1 MKVKKLIHRTAE
13 NVQIHFGKVICFF
26 LSFWLIFSL
35 LLIIGPNDIIGWWPV
50 FLICVSQLFF
60 FEIGLRLLLHLSYG
74 SKYRYSIFSYLFLDH
89 PLYGVCLRKNCSV
102 KNLNFLIFDRMV
114 FPPGTPRILD
124 LDDNKNRRL
133 SVNVNSLGF
142 RGKEFSPYNKSSKLR
157 IFCSGG
163 STTVGTCVDDEY
175 TWCAQLEKY
184 FQSNGFDVEV
194 INGGVPSWHSYHEFL
209 RVKNEVC
216 KYGADIVLLHQG
228 WNEEF
233 CYSSLSLGK
242 KWRPGIIR
250 NPREENNLYCPPNK
264 VLSST
269 VSLSFYLSVQAYMK
283 NRVFIPNMRFT
294 NPERW
299 KVLKRNE
306 YVLSWFD
313 NLMDTAK
320 LCLNENM
327 LLYTIDYP
335 SLANL
340 GDSSRERKQ
349 YIGRSRLTPLF
360 ADYQAVSKKRISRVL
375 SETSKIIPCINVDED
390 FEVFKGPERAELFYD
405 EIHLTS
411 KGSVLLAELIGSKL
425 LEDEEFKIRY
435 NSPNGKAGRNNIKID
450 ETVARQIRQTL
461 KKNRP
466 YLDRFINEKIER
478 LTAEIKGGHMGS
490 SEIPHDR
497 YTTF

>member
-1 MKVKKLIHRTAE
+1 
-13 NVQIHFGKVICFF
+13 
-26 LSFWLIFSL
+26 
-35 LLIIGPNDIIGWWPV
+35 
-50 FLICVSQLFF
+50 
-60 FEIGLRLLLHLSYG
+60 
-74 SKYRYSIFSYLFLDH
+74 
-89 PLYGVCLRKNCSV
+89 
-102 KNLNFLIFDRMV
+102 MV
-114 FPPGTPRILD
+114 FSPGTPRILN
-124 LDDNKNRRL
+124 LEENKKRRL
-133 SVNVNSLGF
+133 SVTVNSLGF
-142 RGKEFSPYNKSSKLR
+142 RGREFSPYSKNSKLR

-163 STTVGTCVDDEY
+163 STTVGTCVDDDY

-184 FQSNGFDVEV
+184 LRSKGFDVEV

-209 RVKNEVC
+209 RLKNEVC
-216 KYGADIVLLHQG
+216 RYSADIVLLHQG

-269 VSLSFYLSVQAYMK
+269 VSLSFYLTVQAYLK

-335 SLANL
+335 GLANL
-340 GDSSRERKQ
+340 GDSSREREE
-349 YIGRSRLTPLF
+349 YIQRSRLTPLF

-375 SETSKIIPCINVDED
+375 SETSKVIPCLNVDED
-390 FEVFKGPERAELFYD
+390 FEAFKGPERAELFYD

-411 KGSVLLAELIGSKL
+411 KGSVLLAELIGRKL
-425 LEDEEFKIRY
+425 LQDEKFKIRY
-435 NSPNGKAGRNNIKID
+435 NSPNGKTGRSNVKLSD
-450 ETVARQIRQTL
+450 TAMRQIRQTL

-466 YLDRFINEKIER
+466 YLDRFIDEKIDS
-478 LTAEIKGGHMGS
+478 LTAKIKGGHMGS
-490 SEIPHDR
+490 SEIPQDR